1 MGCVMN
7 HNRKSVSATTMC
19 GEAWGLGPLFT
30 RRSSP
35 RKAAAAAA
43 AAEAWSYPL
52 APIDATNI
60 FRGLLLSFETC
71 SHCIAPH
78 ITPSHSAPAMSD
90 AVSSVIGFLEDDF
103 NDASAQQDAAI
114 ADISADLELLRDDP
128 RILKALRTG
137 QDLTR
142 YSRKVCAAPLLRLQ
156 RTSRGDRWCRW
167 TRSCGR
173 WSVTASRTTSTR
185 LRICPLCTAT

>member
-1 MGCVMN
+1 MCVQ
-7 HNRKSVSATTMC
+7 
-19 GEAWGLGPLFT
+19 LGPPSESLVVGDDG
-30 RRSSP
+30 
-35 RKAAAAAA
+35 KQQAAAAR
-43 AAEAWSYPL
+43 SSSRRSL
-52 APIDATNI
+52 APIDATSI
-60 FRGLLLSFETC
+60 FRGFLLSFEKY
-71 SHCIAPH
+71 SHSIAPQ

-142 YSRKVCAAPLLRLQ
+142 YSRKVCAAPLLRLPWA
-156 RTSRGDRWCRW
+156 SRGDTWCRW